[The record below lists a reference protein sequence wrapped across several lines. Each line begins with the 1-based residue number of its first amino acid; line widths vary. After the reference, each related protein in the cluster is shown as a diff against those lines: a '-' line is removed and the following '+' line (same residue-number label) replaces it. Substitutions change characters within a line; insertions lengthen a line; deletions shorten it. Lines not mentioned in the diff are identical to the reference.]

1 MDDDN
6 FELEWEQF
14 LTDGVERPSNEVNK
28 KDASKTDT
36 TDEIP
41 EASELYIST
50 KSKIAYLNS
59 DIDLKQMFWNIKIIP
74 YNTQENG
81 VIKKQMKYIFTD
93 EEEVRQVEELLSK
106 ELYSEQQIITHINNE
121 LGRIKFKDIR
131 KLSVGL
137 SRKDI
142 LSYRSKKKS
151 AFYNCFVLIIRL
163 KIEGIFRE
171 FHVKI
176 FNTGK
181 MKLPGV
187 RNDEIFNE
195 LLNFIKDLF
204 QPFIEKPLGYDRKS
218 DTVLINSN
226 FNCGFFIN
234 QEVFYKILLCKY
246 NIQCIYDPC
255 SYPGIQC
262 KFYYDYTN
270 TSILYSHT
278 TDKPK
283 YSCKS
288 HLRGE
293 QNVKK
298 VKRKK
303 NVAGVPVDEELNK
316 RNEELQRER
325 DSVNNNIVV
334 MSFMIFRTGTI
345 LIVGM
350 CEENVIQN
358 IYERIKEILT
368 EEYHTISLS
377 DIDDTVLKPVKIK
390 KSRKRTITITNN

>member
-6 FELEWEQF
+6 LNMEWEQF
-14 LTDGVERPSNEVNK
+14 LSDGIERHEPSCANMGEGK
-28 KDASKTDT
+28 SDGMDAA
-36 TDEIP
+36 P
-41 EASELYIST
+41 VASDLYIST

-59 DIDLKQMFWNIKIIP
+59 DIDLKQMFWDINIIP
-74 YNTQENG
+74 YNTQQNG
-81 VIKKQMKYIFTD
+81 VIKKQMKYIFED
-93 EEEVRQVEELLSK
+93 EEEVQRVEELLSK
-106 ELYSEQQIITHINNE
+106 ELYSEQQIITRINNE
-121 LGRIKFKDIR
+121 MGRIKFKDVR
-131 KLSVGL
+131 KLSVGI
-137 SRKDI
+137 SKKDV

-163 KIEGIFRE
+163 KIEGLFRE

-187 RNDEIFNE
+187 RNDEIFGE
-195 LLNFIKDLF
+195 LLDFIKNLF
-204 QPFIEKPLGYDRKS
+204 QPFIEKPLGYDRQS

-226 FNCGFFIN
+226 FNCGFYIN

-270 TSILYSHT
+270 TSILYSHA
-278 TDKPK
+278 TDKPL

-288 HLRGE
+288 HLRSE
-293 QNVKK
+293 ETVKR

-303 NVAGVPVDEELNK
+303 VVAGEPVDVELNK
-316 RNEELQRER
+316 RNDELRREQEII
-325 DSVNNNIVV
+325 NNNIVV

-368 EEYHTISLS
+368 QEYAQISLS
-377 DIDDTVLKPVKIK
+377 DIDDKTLKPIKIK
-390 KSRKRTITITNN
+390 KSRKRTIIVTK